1 MMGVIVY
8 FIISIVA
15 VIIGYNYAC
24 IQYKKRDK
32 CIKHYSF
39 NAWLSYEDY
48 DLILPLS
55 FFFWPIFV
63 IIGILY
69 YPFEGIVYLI
79 CYLGKTFR
87 KIHKIE

>member
-1 MMGVIVY
+1 MIAIVY
-8 FIISIVA
+8 FIISIVV

-24 IQYKKRDK
+24 IQYKKRDNYL
-32 CIKHYSF
+32 KHYSF
-39 NAWLSYEDY
+39 NAWLDYKDY

-79 CYLGKTFR
+79 CYLGETFR